1 MNNEKSKLLSSY
13 IISNVAPILED
24 FIFGSNI
31 PNSIVIPA
39 NINSD
44 ELNGHYDNENYLAPK
59 WFNELLTTNESK
71 VLVIDELDSIS
82 KEEQLKFVELLEYRK
97 ISTFALPKNCVII
110 VTAKN
115 INKDTISEEIYSLVA
130 HIR

>member
-1 MNNEKSKLLSSY
+1 MNSEKSKLLSSY
-13 IISNVAPILED
+13 ITSNVAPILED

-110 VTAKN
+110 VTAEN

>member
-1 MNNEKSKLLSSY
+1 MNSEKSKLLSSY
-13 IISNVAPILED
+13 ITSNVAPILED

-39 NINSD
+39 NINND

-97 ISTFALPKNCVII
+97 ISTFELPKNCVII

>member
-1 MNNEKSKLLSSY
+1 MNSEKSKLLSSY
-13 IISNVAPILED
+13 ITSNVAPILED